1 MKSNFKIGDIV
12 YWNKNAQ
19 LNFFGMKSKINHI
32 DNDRITLELL
42 EVPMNNEYRIGVIY
56 ELPSK
61 YFYCVS
67 LLKDCPK
74 YLKL

>member
-42 EVPMNNEYRIGVIY
+42 
-56 ELPSK
+56 
-61 YFYCVS
+61 
-67 LLKDCPK
+67 
-74 YLKL
+74 

>member
-1 MKSNFKIGDIV
+1 MKTNFKIGDIV

-56 ELPSK
+56 KLESTK
-61 YFYCVS
+61 CIS
-67 LLKDCPK
+67 LLRNCPK